1 MMPVMRFL
9 CFLLLGTFLFG
20 QGGSST
26 MSGRVTDASGAVIP
40 RATVKLANE
49 ESGFAATAVTNE
61 DGLYRIPSLLPGT
74 YRIEL
79 EAAGFQRS
87 VRRGVTLQVSQTLQ
101 IDQTMTVGNVTE
113 TVAVTSRTPAV
124 ETQSSHVSQLVERSV
139 IEGMPLPNRSA
150 AAMVVLSPGA
160 TVIDPGSGGENL
172 PIFSVGGGRA
182 RNQQFS
188 LDGGNVTNITGL
200 AVPQNQAA
208 LPMEAM
214 QEFRVITNNYAA
226 EFGHSAGGVVTMSTR
241 SGTNQVHGSV
251 FEYLRNNALDARNF
265 FAVTKAPLRLNQ
277 FGAAVG
283 GPIRKDKTHYFASWE
298 QTRQTTGGTAIQ
310 TLPNPANIAG
320 DFSRV
325 VDSSG
330 RQIPIFDPATTVN
343 RVRQP
348 FPGNVIPSNRIDPVA
363 RAAAAFYPTPNRTP
377 TVTGANN
384 YGANTRPT
392 FDRDILVARVD
403 HQFRPADQVTV
414 RYYVN
419 DNESTNPGVWRMPEG
434 DPSATNGGN
443 NNSSWLASHTH
454 LFTPQV
460 INDFRV
466 TRLRRFGGTTAA
478 VLGTNLAQKLGLRGV
493 SDQAFPI
500 FNITAYAG
508 LGREPFR
515 RNNRPSDD
523 MQYQNS
529 VSWFRGKHAL
539 KFGGEYRR
547 GYFNDDRDLS
557 SSGQFGFTPLITGQP
572 GVANSGNAFA
582 SFLLGEVNSARTQ
595 RPDVINSRSAY
606 WALYLQDDYRLTDRL
621 TVNYGIRWE
630 LNLPRTEDN
639 NLMNSFDTQALN
651 PVSRTPGVVRF
662 AGRDNEP
669 RTAFDADRNNYGPRA
684 GFAYRLPGKSTTVI
698 RAGGGIFFGE
708 IVSNII
714 GTAAALGFSTD
725 VDLVSSQPGITSAM
739 ALRNGFPSVPR
750 VPVDQLGAGFGAV
763 PPGASPTTAPSFFE
777 RSRPTPYSIQYN
789 ANLQRELAANLLIEA
804 GYIANISHKLTAND
818 LTLNQIRIEEAAP
831 GNAQVRRPFPQ
842 FSNVTVI
849 NPPIGNST
857 YHAFTIKGERRYSS
871 GLTFLAHYT
880 FSKFIDDVQS
890 FSEFGNV
897 GGYMDYYNRK
907 LDKGISG
914 NDVRHRTLASAVY
927 SLPAFKRQWLRW
939 TAGGWRAGLI
949 ATMQSGAPF
958 TVFNNTNDTN
968 VFAAGTIR
976 ANISG
981 TPALA
986 SNERSLSRWFNTG
999 AFSAPAPF
1007 RFGNSPRSILRGP
1020 SIANV
1025 DLSVGKGFS
1034 VTERWK
1040 AELRGEFYNLLNH
1053 TNFGQPGATRGTPA
1067 FGVIASAREPRR
1079 IQVAL
1084 RITF

>member
-1 MMPVMRFL
+1 MKE
-9 CFLLLGTFLFG
+9 LLVLVALTSSLFA

-26 MSGRVTDASGAVIP
+26 ISGRITDSSDAVIAGAAV
-40 RATVKLANE
+40 RVINE
-49 ESGFAATAVTNE
+49 ESGTAVSTVSN
-61 DGLYRIPSLLPGT
+61 DAGLYRATTLLPGT
-74 YRIEL
+74 YRIEI
-79 EAAGFQRS
+79 EARGFQRA
-87 VRRGVTLQVSQTLQ
+87 VRSGVVVQVSQTVQ
-101 IDQTMTVGNVTE
+101 ADQKLTVGNVTE
-113 TVAVTSRTPAV
+113 TIAVTSRTPAV
-124 ETQSSHVSQLVERSV
+124 ETQSSHVSQIVERSM

-150 AAMVVLSPGA
+150 AAMIVLSPGA

-182 RNQQFS
+182 RNQQFA

-241 SGTNQVHGSV
+241 SGTNELHGSV
-251 FEYLRNNALDARNF
+251 FEYMRNNALDARNF
-265 FAVTKAPLRLNQ
+265 FAATKAPLRLHQ

-283 GPIRKDKTHYFASWE
+283 GPIRKDKTHFFASWE
-298 QTRQTTGGTAIQ
+298 QTRQTTGGTSIQ
-310 TLPNPANIAG
+310 TLPDAAQRAG

-325 VDSSG
+325 VDAAG
-330 RQIPIFDPATTVN
+330 RVIPLFDPATTQN

-348 FPGNVIPSNRIDPVA
+348 FAGNVIPASRIDPVA
-363 RAAAAFYPTPNRTP
+363 RAAAEFYPQPNRQGTL
-377 TVTGANN
+377 TGANN
-384 YGANTRPT
+384 FGANTRPT
-392 FDRDILVARVD
+392 FDRDIFVARVD
-403 HQFRPADQVTV
+403 HQLTAKDQITG

-419 DNESTNPGVWRMPEG
+419 DNESENVGVWGRPEA
-434 DPSATNGGN
+434 DPSATTGGN
-443 NNSSWLASHTH
+443 NNSSWLGSYTR
-454 LFTPQV
+454 LFTPQLV
-460 INDFRV
+460 NDFRV
-466 TRLRRFGGTTAA
+466 TRLRRFGGTTAR
-478 VLGTNLAQKLGLRGV
+478 VLGTNPASKIGLRGV

-500 FNITAYAG
+500 FNITAYAAM
-508 LGREPFR
+508 GREPFR

-529 VSWFRGKHAL
+529 VSWFHGKHAL
-539 KFGGEYRR
+539 KFGGEFRR

-582 SFLLGEVNSARTQ
+582 SFLLGEVNSAGTQ

-606 WALYLQDDYRLTDRL
+606 WAFYAQDDYRVTERL
-621 TVNYGIRWE
+621 TLNYGVRWE
-630 LNLPRTEDN
+630 VNLPRTEDN
-639 NLMNSFDTQALN
+639 NLMNSFDTRAIN

-662 AGRDNEP
+662 AGRDGEP
-669 RTAFDADRNNYGPRA
+669 RTAFDPDWNNFGPRA
-684 GFAYRLPGKSTTVI
+684 GFAWRAPFAKTTVI

-725 VDLVSSQPGITSAM
+725 VDLISSQPGIVSAM
-739 ALRNGFPSVPR
+739 VLRNGFPSVPR

-763 PPGASPTTAPSFFE
+763 PVGQNPTTAPSFFE
-777 RSRPTPYSIQYN
+777 RSRPTPYSMQYN
-789 ANLQRELAANLLIEA
+789 FNLQREVISNLAVEL

-818 LTLNQIRIEEAAP
+818 LTLNQIRIEEAAA

-842 FSNVTVI
+842 FSGVTVI

-857 YHAFTIKGERRYSS
+857 YHAFTVKGERRYSS

-880 FSKFIDDVQS
+880 FSKFLDDVQS

-897 GGYMDYYNRK
+897 GGYMDFYNRR

-914 NDVRHRTLASAVY
+914 NDVRHRTLASIVYAVPGQKQRFVNWV
-927 SLPAFKRQWLRW
+927 L
-939 TAGGWRAGLI
+939 GGWKTGVI
-949 ATMQSGAPF
+949 ASAQSGAPF
-958 TVFNNTNDTN
+958 TVTNNTNDTN
-968 VFAAGTIR
+968 VFAAGGIR
-976 ANISG
+976 ANLVG
-981 TPALA
+981 DPLA
-986 SNERSLSRWFNTG
+986 GDRSIARWFNIA
-999 AFSAPAPF
+999 AFAAPAPF
-1007 RFGNSPRSILRGP
+1007 RFGNSARGLLRGP
-1020 SIANV
+1020 GIQNI
-1025 DLSVGKGFS
+1025 DLSLSKSFP

-1040 AELRGEFYNLLNH
+1040 TEFRGEFFNLLNH
-1053 TNFGQPGATRGTPA
+1053 TNFGQPGASRGTPA
-1067 FGVIASAREPRR
+1067 FGVISSAREPRR
-1079 IQVAL
+1079 VQLAV

>member
-1 MMPVMRFL
+1 MRIL
-9 CFLLLGTFLFG
+9 TLLLLSAALSFA

-26 MSGRVTDASGAVIP
+26 ISGRVTDPSGASVP
-40 RATVKLANE
+40 RAAIKVVNE
-49 ESGFAATAVTNE
+49 ESGVTAAAATNE
-61 DGLYRIPSLLPGT
+61 DGLFRVATLAPGSYRV
-74 YRIEL
+74 EF
-79 EAAGFQRS
+79 EAGGFQRA
-87 VRRGVTLQVSQTLQ
+87 VRRGVVLQVSQTLQ
-101 IDQTMTVGNVTE
+101 IDQSLTVGNVSE

-208 LPMEAM
+208 VPMEAM

-226 EFGHSAGGVVTMSTR
+226 EFGHSAGGVITMSTR
-241 SGTNQVHGSV
+241 SGTNDFHGSL

-283 GPIRKDKTHYFASWE
+283 GPIRKDKTHFFASWE

-310 TLPNPANIAG
+310 TLPDPANRNG

-325 VDSSG
+325 FDAAG
-330 RQIPIFDPATTVN
+330 RLIPIFDPATTQN

-348 FPGNVIPSNRIDPVA
+348 FPGNIIPANRIDPVA
-363 RAAAAFYPTPNRTP
+363 RAATAYYPEPNRTP
-377 TVTGANN
+377 TITGANN
-384 YGANTRPT
+384 FGANTRPT
-392 FDRDILVARVD
+392 FDRDILVARFD
-403 HQFRPADQVTV
+403 HQFRPADQITL

-419 DNESTNPGVWRMPEG
+419 DNESDNPGVWRKPEG
-434 DPSATNGGN
+434 DPSATAGGN

-454 LFTPQV
+454 LFTPQL

-466 TRLRRFGGTTAA
+466 TRLRRFGGTTAL
-478 VLGTNLAQKLGLRGV
+478 VLGTDLAQKIGLKGV
-493 SDQAFPI
+493 SAQAFPI
-500 FNITAYAG
+500 FNITAYAT

-515 RNNRPSDD
+515 QNNRPSDD
-523 MQYQNS
+523 MQYQDS

-582 SFLLGEVNSARTQ
+582 SFLLGEVNSAGTQ
-595 RPDVINSRSAY
+595 RPDIINSRSSY

-621 TVNYGIRWE
+621 TLNYGIRWE
-630 LNLPRTEDN
+630 LNNPRTEDN
-639 NLMNSFDTQALN
+639 NLMNSFDTRAIN

-669 RTAFDADRNNYGPRA
+669 RTAFDPDKNNFGPRA
-684 GFAYRLPGKSTTVI
+684 GFAWRLPGKHTTVF

-725 VDLVSSQPGITSAM
+725 VDIVSSQPGIISAM
-739 ALRNGFPSVPR
+739 QLRNGFPSVPR

-763 PPGASPTTAPSFFE
+763 APGQNPTTAPSFFE

-789 ANLQRELAANLLIEA
+789 ANVQRELAANLLFEA

-818 LTLNQIRIEEAAP
+818 LTLNQIRIEEASA
-831 GNAQVRRPFPQ
+831 GNAQIRRPFPQ

-857 YHAFTIKGERRYSS
+857 YHALTLKGERRFSS

-890 FSEFGNV
+890 FSEFGNA
-897 GGYMDYYNRK
+897 GGYMDFYNRR
-907 LDKGISG
+907 LDKAISG

-927 SLPAFKRQWLRW
+927 ALPSYQSGWLQAL
-939 TAGGWRAGLI
+939 AGGWRAGVI
-949 ATMQSGAPF
+949 ASMQSGAPF

-976 ANISG
+976 ANVSG

-986 SNERSLSRWFNTG
+986 DGERTLSRWFNTA

-1007 RFGNSPRSILRGP
+1007 RFGNASRSILRGP
-1020 SIANV
+1020 GIANI
-1025 DLSVGKGFS
+1025 DLSLGKNFS
-1034 VTERWK
+1034 ITERWK
-1040 AELRGEFYNLLNH
+1040 TEFRGEFYNLLNH

-1067 FGVIASAREPRR
+1067 FGVISSAREPRR
-1079 IQVAL
+1079 IQLAL
-1084 RITF
+1084 RLTF

>member
-1 MMPVMRFL
+1 MRAVFFMAL
-9 CFLLLGTFLFG
+9 ASGLFA

-26 MSGRVTDASGAVIP
+26 VSGRITDASDAVIAGAAV
-40 RATVKLANE
+40 RVVNE
-49 ESGFAATAVTNE
+49 ESGTAVSTVSN
-61 DGLYRIPSLLPGT
+61 DAGLYRATTLLPGT
-74 YRIEL
+74 YRIEI
-79 EAAGFQRS
+79 EARGFQRA
-87 VRRGVTLQVSQTLQ
+87 VRSGVVVQVSQTVQ
-101 IDQTMTVGNVTE
+101 ADQKLTVGNVTE
-113 TVAVTSRTPAV
+113 TIAVTSRTPAV
-124 ETQSSHVSQLVERSV
+124 ETQSSHVSQIVERSM

-150 AAMVVLSPGA
+150 AALIVLSPGA

-182 RNQQFS
+182 RNQQFA

-241 SGTNQVHGSV
+241 SGTNELHGSV
-251 FEYLRNNALDARNF
+251 FEYMRNNALDARNF
-265 FAVTKAPLRLNQ
+265 FAATKAPLRLHQ

-283 GPIRKDKTHYFASWE
+283 GPIRKDKTHFFASWE

-310 TLPNPANIAG
+310 TLPDAAQRSG

-325 VDSSG
+325 FDTAG
-330 RQIPIFDPATTVN
+330 RVIPLFDPATTQN

-348 FPGNVIPSNRIDPVA
+348 FAGNVIPASRIDPVA
-363 RAAAAFYPTPNRTP
+363 RAATEFYPQPNRVGTL
-377 TVTGANN
+377 TGANN
-384 YGANTRPT
+384 FGANTRPT
-392 FDRDILVARVD
+392 FDRDIFVARVD
-403 HQFRPADQVTV
+403 HQITSKDQVTG

-419 DNESTNPGVWRMPEG
+419 DNESENVGVWGRPEA
-434 DPSATNGGN
+434 DPNATTGGN
-443 NNSSWLASHTH
+443 NNSSWLGSYTR
-454 LFTPQV
+454 LFTPQLV
-460 INDFRV
+460 NDFRV
-466 TRLRRFGGTTAA
+466 TRLRRFGGTTSR
-478 VLGTNLAQKLGLRGV
+478 VLGTNLASKIGLRGV

-500 FNITAYAG
+500 FNITAYATM
-508 LGREPFR
+508 GREPFR

-529 VSWFRGKHAL
+529 VSWFHGKHAL
-539 KFGGEYRR
+539 KFGGEFRR

-582 SFLLGEVNSARTQ
+582 SFLLGEVNSAGTQ
-595 RPDVINSRSAY
+595 RPDIINSRSAY
-606 WALYLQDDYRLTDRL
+606 WAFYAQDDYRVTERL
-621 TVNYGIRWE
+621 TLNYGVRWE
-630 LNLPRTEDN
+630 VNLPRTEDN
-639 NLMNSFDTQALN
+639 NLMNSFDTRAIN

-662 AGRDNEP
+662 AGRDGEP
-669 RTAFDADRNNYGPRA
+669 RTAFDPDWNNFGPRV
-684 GFAYRLPGKSTTVI
+684 GFAWRAPFAKTTVI

-725 VDLVSSQPGITSAM
+725 VDLISSQPGIVSAM
-739 ALRNGFPSVPR
+739 VLRNGFPSVPR

-763 PPGASPTTAPSFFE
+763 PVGQNPTTAPSFFE
-777 RSRPTPYSIQYN
+777 RSRPTPYSMQYN
-789 ANLQRELAANLLIEA
+789 FNLQREVISNLAVEL

-818 LTLNQIRIEEAAP
+818 LTLNQIRIEDAAA

-842 FSNVTVI
+842 FSGVSVI

-857 YHAFTIKGERRYSS
+857 YHAFTVKGERRYSS

-897 GGYMDYYNRK
+897 GGYMDFYNRR

-914 NDVRHRTLASAVY
+914 NDVRHRTLASVVYAVPGHKQRFVNWV
-927 SLPAFKRQWLRW
+927 L
-939 TAGGWRAGLI
+939 GGWKTGVI
-949 ATMQSGAPF
+949 ASAQSGAPF
-958 TVFNNTNDTN
+958 TVTNNTNDTN
-968 VFAAGTIR
+968 VFAAGGIR
-976 ANISG
+976 ANLVGDPLSG
-981 TPALA
+981 
-986 SNERSLSRWFNTG
+986 ERSIVRWFNTS
-999 AFSAPAPF
+999 AFAAPAPF
-1007 RFGNSPRSILRGP
+1007 RFGNSARGLLRGP
-1020 SIANV
+1020 GIQNI
-1025 DLSVGKGFS
+1025 DLSLSKSFP

-1040 AELRGEFYNLLNH
+1040 TEFRGEFFNLLNH
-1053 TNFGQPGATRGTPA
+1053 TNFGQPGASRGTPA
-1067 FGVIASAREPRR
+1067 FGVISSAREPRR
-1079 IQVAL
+1079 VQLAL
-1084 RITF
+1084 RVTF

>member
-1 MMPVMRFL
+1 MKALSFFL
-9 CFLLLGTFLFG
+9 TATLAFA

-26 MSGRVTDASGAVIP
+26 IGGRVTDSTDAIIP
-40 RATVKLANE
+40 RAAVKVINE
-49 ESGFAATAVTNE
+49 ESGIAASAITNE
-61 DGLYRIPSLLPGT
+61 AGLYRVATLLPGT
-74 YRIEL
+74 YRIEI
-79 EAAGFQRS
+79 EAGGFQRS
-87 VRRGVTLQVSQTLQ
+87 VRQGVVVQVSQTLQ
-101 IDQTMTVGNVTE
+101 IDQALTVGNVTE

-241 SGTNQVHGSV
+241 SGTNDFHGSV

-283 GPIRKDKTHYFASWE
+283 GPIRKDKTHFFASWE
-298 QTRQTTGGTAIQ
+298 QTRQVTGGTSIQ
-310 TLPNPANIAG
+310 TVPNASNRAG
-320 DFSRV
+320 DFSNV
-325 VDSSG
+325 LDATG
-330 RQIPIFDPATTVN
+330 RLIPIFDPATTQN

-348 FPGNVIPSNRIDPVA
+348 FPGNVIPANRIDPVA
-363 RAAAAFYPTPNRTP
+363 RAAAAFYPDPNRAATI
-377 TVTGANN
+377 TGANN
-384 YGANTRPT
+384 FGANTRPA

-403 HQFRPADQVTV
+403 HQFRPADQVTL

-419 DNESTNPGVWRMPEG
+419 DNESENPGVWRKPEA
-434 DPSATNGGN
+434 DPSATIGGN

-454 LFTPQV
+454 LFTPQL

-478 VLGTNLAQKLGLRGV
+478 VLGTNLAQKLGLTGV

-500 FNITAYAG
+500 FNITAYAT

-529 VSWFRGKHAL
+529 VSWFRGKHAW

-547 GYFNDDRDLS
+547 GYFNDDRDLF
-557 SSGQFGFTPLITGQP
+557 SSGQFGFTPLMTGQP

-582 SFLLGEVNSARTQ
+582 SFLLGEVNSAGTQ
-595 RPDVINSRSAY
+595 RPDIINSRSAY
-606 WALYLQDDYRLTDRL
+606 WALYLQEDYRLTDRL
-621 TVNYGIRWE
+621 TVNYGMRWE

-639 NLMNSFDTQALN
+639 NLMNAFDTSAIN
-651 PVSRTPGVVRF
+651 PISRTPGVVRF
-662 AGRDNEP
+662 ASRDGEP
-669 RTAFDADRNNYGPRA
+669 RTAFDSDKNNYGPRA
-684 GFAYRLPGKSTTVI
+684 GFAWRMPGKKTTVF

-725 VDLVSSQPGITSAM
+725 VDLISSQPGIVSAM
-739 ALRNGFPSVPR
+739 VLRNGFPSVPR

-763 PPGASPTTAPSFFE
+763 PVGQSPAAAPSFFE

-789 ANLQRELAANLLIEA
+789 ANVQRELAANLLFEA

-818 LTLNQIRIEEAAP
+818 FTLNQIRIEDAAP

-857 YHAFTIKGERRYSS
+857 YHAFTVKGERRYSS

-890 FSEFGNV
+890 FSEFGNP
-897 GGYMDYYNRK
+897 GGYMDFYNRR
-907 LDKGISG
+907 LDKGLSG
-914 NDVRHRTLASAVY
+914 NDVPHRTLASAVY
-927 SLPAFKRQWLRW
+927 ALPGYQRRWLQWV
-939 TAGGWRAGLI
+939 AGGWRTGLI
-949 ATMQSGAPF
+949 ASMQSGAPF

-976 ANISG
+976 ANVAG

-986 SNERSLSRWFNTG
+986 EEERTLSRWFNTA
-999 AFSAPAPF
+999 AFAAPAPF
-1007 RFGNSPRSILRGP
+1007 RFGNSPRSVLRGP
-1020 SIANV
+1020 NIANI
-1025 DLSVGKGFS
+1025 DLSLGKSFS
-1034 VTERWK
+1034 ITERWK
-1040 AELRGEFYNLLNH
+1040 TEFRGEFYNLLNH
-1053 TNFGQPGATRGTPA
+1053 TNFGQPGPTRGTPA
-1067 FGVIASAREPRR
+1067 FGVISSAREARR
-1079 IQVAL
+1079 IQLAL
-1084 RITF
+1084 RVTF